1 MNGRP
6 LSGRRFGGQN
16 DRLGG
21 GCSHLVNGQ
30 LPTLLCLSWDFC
42 GLPVADMAGPAVRCP
57 NMSALLD
64 EPERLLSGARIG
76 IADVPGRELACQLCA
91 LFRPFTGSLQF
102 ARSQV
107 R

>member
-1 MNGRP
+1 M
-6 LSGRRFGGQN
+6 
-16 DRLGG
+16 
-21 GCSHLVNGQ
+21 
-30 LPTLLCLSWDFC
+30 TE
-42 GLPVADMAGPAVRCP
+42 VA
-57 NMSALLD
+57 D
-64 EPERLLSGARIG
+64 EPESLLSGARIG